1 MGPHEL
7 VLRESRRVKHLVT
20 SLSSYLP
27 RGGTLP
33 VEEWDR
39 RHRVLAGALWLNA
52 LVLGLYGMAAGQY
65 DGIHEL
71 VHALPLVTLAAMAG
85 TARFSR
91 QLRAV
96 FASVGLL
103 TAAALLVHLT
113 GGLIEAHFYFF
124 VLGVA
129 LTGYE
134 DWSPFLAAVAYVLLH
149 HGIVGTLDPHEVYNR
164 PEAWADPWFWAGV
177 HALFVAFAGIA
188 GLIAWRLNENVRDR
202 MRQTHEEVERLSE
215 TDSLTGLAN
224 RRRAMVDLEAVFEDG
239 PPPTVLVLFDLDGF
253 KSYNDSFGHPAG
265 DALLRRL
272 GQRLA
277 SAISPYGSTYRLG
290 GDEFC
295 VLAPGEGSERAILEA
310 VGSEALS
317 EHGEA
322 FSVTASYG
330 SCLIPSEAGNREQAM
345 RLADER
351 MYERKHT
358 SRPSALSQSRDV
370 LLQALAERHPELSG
384 HVSKGGELAELVG
397 RSLGMPEAALGPL
410 RSAGELHDIG
420 KVGIP
425 DAIVGKPGPL
435 DQDEWDFVRRH
446 TVIGQRIVT
455 AAPVLKGVGEMI
467 RLSHEAWD
475 GSGYPDGLAGTAIP
489 LGARIIAV
497 CDSYDAMT
505 SERPYRPRMSPAAAM
520 DELHRCAGTQFD
532 PEVVGAFEVLMR
544 DLAGERRTLMAGAA
558 DPAATT

>member
-1 MGPHEL
+1 MTHTFKS
-7 VLRESRRVKHLVT
+7 V
-20 SLSSYLP
+20 SSYLP

-33 VEEWDR
+33 SEEWER
-39 RHRVLAGALWLNA
+39 RHRVLIGALWLNA
-52 LVLGLYGMAAGQY
+52 LVFGLYGVAAARY
-65 DGIHEL
+65 DGLHEL
-71 VHALPLVTLAAMAG
+71 VHAMPLVTLAAMA
-85 TARFSR
+85 TSSRFSR
-91 QLRAV
+91 KLRGV
-96 FASVGLL
+96 FASLGLL

-124 VLGVA
+124 VLVVA
-129 LTGYE
+129 LTVYE

-164 PEAWADPWFWAGV
+164 PEAWANPWFWAGV
-177 HALFVAFAGIA
+177 HALFVAFAGVA

-202 MRQTHEEVERLSE
+202 MRETNEEVERLSE

-224 RRRAMVDLEAVFEDG
+224 RRRAMADLESLFKGG
-239 PPPTVLVLFDLDGF
+239 PAPTVLVLFDLDGF
-253 KSYNDSFGHPAG
+253 KAYNDSFGHPAG

-277 SAISPYGSTYRLG
+277 SAVSPYGSTYRLG

-295 VLAPGEGSERAILEA
+295 VLAAGDRSERAILEA

-317 EHGEA
+317 EQGEA
-322 FSVTASYG
+322 FAVTASYG
-330 SCLIPSEAGNREQAM
+330 SCLIPSEADSREKAM
-345 RLADER
+345 HLADGR

-384 HVSKGGELAELVG
+384 HVSKVGELAELVG
-397 RSLGMPEAALGPL
+397 RSLGMSEGALGAL
-410 RSAGELHDIG
+410 RSAAELHDIG
-420 KVGIP
+420 KVAIP

-435 DQDEWDFVRRH
+435 DQEEWEFVRRH

-455 AAPVLKGVGEMI
+455 AAPVLKGVGELI
-467 RLSHEAWD
+467 RLSHEAWN
-475 GSGYPDGLAGTAIP
+475 GSGYPDGLAGEAIP

-505 SERPYRPRMSPAAAM
+505 SDRPYRGRMSPAAAL
-520 DELHRCAGTQFD
+520 DELRRCAGTQFD
-532 PEVVGAFEVLMR
+532 PEVVAAFEVVMR
-544 DLAGERRTLMAGAA
+544 DLASERRAVLAEAA
-558 DPAATT
+558 AHVGMSAS